1 MPGFD
6 SSKVGVLF
14 LLFLCV
20 YIKYIIL
27 MENNCFFWKYSFNG
41 EWIKKN
47 RNMS

>member
-27 MENNCFFWKYSFNG
+27 MENNFFFENIVLM
-41 EWIKKN
+41 EN
-47 RNMS
+47 E